1 MGDAAASP
9 TSSSPQPPVRS
20 GLPSAHPT
28 ASFWQTSFPNRLA
41 GHRSTPELPS
51 RADVVVVG
59 TGISGTFAVDELLNS
74 NGSTATSSRAR
85 RGTEAETAAIETGLG
100 LDVLVL
106 EARTLCSAAT
116 GRNGGHLQPVI
127 HNAPAHIIDFEL
139 RNFRHI
145 EALVRS
151 RDKASDDGSSNSNTC
166 DNDTT
171 TTKTSSSSS
180 PSPSWCDFRRLEG
193 CLGFWN
199 KEYFRDAKRGLAAAA
214 AVAAAANVDK
224 NKNGIPPED
233 YAGLARVVE
242 DAEELGAL
250 GLRVESGAVGAIVQS
265 VAASLSPY
273 KLCVGVWR
281 GLLERFEQKVVPG
294 SHEKERA
301 VPKQRKSSLNLQTNT
316 PVTALERCHNDNDS
330 GGCWILHT
338 PRGSVRARAVI
349 LATNAYTSHLLPEF
363 ARLIRPVQAQMS
375 ALVPPPT
382 SKHGNGSGGGGRSGM
397 TTNTR
402 KARKLIPMSYGFM
415 GVGDMDRVMSDYL
428 VQNPYAIHHHHHGCN
443 HQENAA
449 EQAGTGKDDEGVSSE
464 GDGAGGHLMFGG
476 GRHLAPNHG
485 EGVWDDDFV
494 DDRVEMYLRGLPQR
508 LKLSLD
514 PDLNLHLRSEPDS
527 HPDLH
532 LEPGTEDE
540 AHLAIAASWTGIIGH
555 SSDGH
560 PWVGAVPDHAN
571 RGGAF
576 VVAGYTGHGMTNAP
590 LCGRGVARMA
600 LRYLLRADVDGKADS
615 GTDGDGDENGDG
627 DVDVPK
633 EYLITRERMDRVAIV
648 V

>member
-1 MGDAAASP
+1 MGDAAAPP
-9 TSSSPQPPVRS
+9 TSSTSQRPVRS

-41 GHRSTPELPS
+41 GHRSTPELPA

-59 TGISGTFAVDELLNS
+59 TGISGTFAVDHLLNS
-74 NGSTATSSRAR
+74 NSNSSTVTSSWAR
-85 RGTEAETAAIETGLG
+85 RRTEAETAAMETGLG

-145 EALVRS
+145 EALVRNI
-151 RDKASDDGSSNSNTC
+151 DKASDAGSSNINSC
-166 DNDTT
+166 DYDTT
-171 TTKTSSSSS
+171 ATSSSSS
-180 PSPSWCDFRRLEG
+180 SPSWCDFRRLEG

-199 KEYFRDAKRGLAAAA
+199 EEYFREAKRDLAAAA
-214 AVAAAANVDK
+214 ASVDK
-224 NKNGIPPED
+224 NKSGIPLED
-233 YAGLARVVE
+233 YSGLARVVE

-281 GLLERFEQKVVPG
+281 GLLERFEQKAIPTRTTTG
-294 SHEKERA
+294 SHETERT
-301 VPKQRKSSLNLQTNT
+301 VPKQRKPSLNLQTNT
-316 PVTALERCHNDNDS
+316 PVTALERCNNDNNDDDR

-363 ARLIRPVQAQMS
+363 APLIRPVQAQMS
-375 ALVPPPT
+375 ALVPPP
-382 SKHGNGSGGGGRSGM
+382 SSGQGNGGGAGGWGRMATS
-397 TTNTR
+397 TR

-428 VQNPYAIHHHHHGCN
+428 VQNPYAEPHHQHGFN
-443 HQENAA
+443 HQNKA
-449 EQAGTGKDDEGVSSE
+449 EHGDTGKDDERVSSE
-464 GDGAGGHLMFGG
+464 GEGAGGHLMFGG

-508 LKLSLD
+508 LNLNLD
-514 PDLNLHLRSEPDS
+514 PDLNLDLNSELDPNLAQHSEP
-527 HPDLH
+527 
-532 LEPGTEDE
+532 EPENET
-540 AHLAIAASWTGIIGH
+540 HLAIAASWTGIIGH

-560 PWVGAVPDHAN
+560 PWVGALPDRADLA
-571 RGGAF
+571 GVF

-600 LRYLLRADVDGKADS
+600 QRYFHQADVGGKMDS
-615 GTDGDGDENGDG
+615 GMDGEG

-633 EYLITRERMDRVAIV
+633 EYLITRERMERVTSV